1 MSKRNRD
8 RREGDERPRSQAA
21 SGGGSGAPG
30 WLPTVLAI
38 VAIVFCA
45 FLYMDAKRAAD
56 DIKKVEEK
64 ITVLSTQLASA
75 QANRQQPA
83 QRPSG
88 PDPAKVYPVSV
99 EGSPTKGKASS
110 PIVIAE
116 FSDYQ

>member
-8 RREGDERPRSQAA
+8 RRQEEGRPPLASSGNGGAA
-21 SGGGSGAPG
+21 PS

-45 FLYMDAKRAAD
+45 FLWMDAKRAAD
-56 DIKKVEEK
+56 SLKQVEEK
-64 ITVLSTQLASA
+64 VTVLSTQLASA
-75 QANRQQPA
+75 QANRQQQPA

-88 PDPAKVYPVSV
+88 PDPAKVYPVSL
-99 EGSPTKGKASS
+99 EGAPTRGKASS